1 MQSVSHD
8 RMAAVTLD
16 EYFDAIDS
24 PAFAGLGLLPQD
36 AAVELTEALNGQP
49 VVDALQGLAL
59 DDPDTSNHHLLLA
72 RAPLA
77 GSVLYLTHDGDSRVV
92 FDSLAGFID
101 AAREA
106 GAQEL
111 DLSDLHPERSPLA
124 GDQQALGDL
133 IRLLLQEDAGVDVV
147 TALIPSLDLHDL
159 ALLETLAQ
167 DEDFYLGEAVALAIA
182 KRPSRALRPV
192 AALCQAHPHA
202 QVAQAGA
209 RALRRIDRLG

>member
-1 MQSVSHD
+1 M
-8 RMAAVTLD
+8 TLD
-16 EYFDAIDS
+16 AYFAVIDS
-24 PAFAGLGLLPQD
+24 PAFAGLGLLPRE
-36 AAVELTEALNGQP
+36 AAAELTEALSGHP
-49 VVDALQGLAL
+49 IVDALQGYAL

-77 GSVLYLTHDGDSRVV
+77 GCVLYLTHDGDSRVV
-92 FDSLAGFID
+92 FDSLAGFIE

-106 GAQEL
+106 GAQEV
-111 DLSDLHPERSPLA
+111 DLSDLHPERSPPA

-133 IRLLLQEDAGVDVV
+133 IRQLLQEDTGVDVV

-159 ALLETLAQ
+159 ALLETLAR
-167 DEDFYLGEAVALAIA
+167 DEDFYLGEAVARAIA

-209 RALRRIDRLG
+209 RALRRIDALE

>member
-1 MQSVSHD
+1 M
-8 RMAAVTLD
+8 TLD
-16 EYFDAIDS
+16 AYFAVIDS
-24 PAFAGLGLLPQD
+24 PAFAGLGLLPRD
-36 AAVELTEALNGQP
+36 AAAALTEDLSGHP
-49 VVDALQGLAL
+49 VVDALQGQVL
-59 DDPDTSNHHLLLA
+59 DDPDTSNHHLLLD

-77 GSVLYLTHDGDSRVV
+77 GCVLYLTHDGDSRVV
-92 FDSLAGFID
+92 FDSLAGFIE

-106 GAQEL
+106 GAQEV

-133 IRLLLQEDAGVDVV
+133 IRQLLQEETGVDVV

-159 ALLETLAQ
+159 ALLETLAR
-167 DEDFYLGEAVALAIA
+167 DEDFYLGESVALAIA
-182 KRPSRALRPV
+182 KRPSRALRQV

-209 RALRRIDRLG
+209 RALRRIDALG